1 MKNRAGLPI
10 PLSALLVFAALSTSA
25 LARPADSNDLAVPR
39 IVPAAVSV
47 QVWAYKAGKAIPLP
61 VTALSA
67 AESDKLAVVLRHGGR
82 FHSKPPRL
90 KGDFI
95 LRIDADKGVV
105 DPSQTGTTNSVQF
118 EYVSA
123 TGDLGT
129 GADWYTV
136 PASFRKRMAALRA
149 ALPQYWFTRQL
160 RRDPTHD
167 GTPLTFVDPRT
178 IVDPA
183 VLAGRRLTEAK
194 AIAIAREFRRK
205 MHCSSTASATAQFPA
220 APEIDSQPDTHWQP
234 RWLVEFSDYVKIDI
248 VDATGVISDFDALQL
263 YSKEEISQKRLPR
276 AELLAVARSIVK
288 DLGPVGELMPPVIED
303 SGTIVNGERDNEC
316 WIEWRRAWHG
326 IPYRDQA
333 VRLLLNDSTGAPE
346 TMGVIFHTPPP
357 SPVPLKVTKA
367 AAEAAARRYVKQYNT
382 GRRDVTASVHKAT
395 LDSTKKL
402 IVAELPEAERPN
414 PTRFEL
420 DVIDPGTPRVAW
432 VCMFSFRGGFLEVW
446 VDASTGKVIGDE
458 FGTVR
463 C

>member
-1 MKNRAGLPI
+1 MNRSGLCI
-10 PLSALLVFAALSTSA
+10 SLTAFAALSA
-25 LARPADSNDLAVPR
+25 GAPAKPPESHDLAVSR
-39 IVPAAVSV
+39 IVPAAVSIH
-47 QVWAYKAGKAIPLP
+47 VWAYKAGKAIPIP
-61 VTALSA
+61 VTTLAGEESA
-67 AESDKLAVVLRHGGR
+67 KLAVLLRRGGKY
-82 FHSKPPRL
+82 HQSPPRL

-95 LRIDADKGVV
+95 LRVAADKGVLNR
-105 DPSQTGTTNSVQF
+105 SQAGTTFSVQY

-129 GADWYTV
+129 GTDWYTA
-136 PASFRKRMAALRA
+136 PAPFRKRMAALRA
-149 ALPQYWFTRQL
+149 ALPRYWFTRQL

-183 VLAGRRLTEAK
+183 VLAGRRLTEPK
-194 AIAIAREFRRK
+194 AIAIARDFRRK
-205 MHCSSTASATAQFPA
+205 LHCSSNATATAQFPA
-220 APEIDSQPDTHWQP
+220 PPEIDSQPDTHWQP
-234 RWLVEFSDYVKIDI
+234 RWLVEFSDYVKISV
-248 VDATGVISDFDALQL
+248 VDATGVISDFDALEL
-263 YSKEEISQKRLPR
+263 HSKEAISQKRLPR

-303 SGTIVNGERDNEC
+303 SGTIVNGQRDNEC
-316 WIEWRRAWHG
+316 WVEWRRAWHG

-333 VRLLLNDSTGAPE
+333 VRLLLNDATGAPE

-367 AAEAAARRYVKQYNT
+367 AAEAAARRYVKRYNT
-382 GRRDVTASVHKAT
+382 GRPDVTASVHKAT

-432 VCMFSFRGGFLEVW
+432 VCMFRFNGGFLEVW
-446 VDASTGKVIGDE
+446 VDASTGKVIGDD